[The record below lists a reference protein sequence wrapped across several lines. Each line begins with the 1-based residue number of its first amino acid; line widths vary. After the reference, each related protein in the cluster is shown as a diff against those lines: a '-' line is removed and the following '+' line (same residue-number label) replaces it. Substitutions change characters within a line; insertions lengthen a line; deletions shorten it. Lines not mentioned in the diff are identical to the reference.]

1 MDDRQFDILDILNIL
16 SFIIGVKNLNE
27 NLSQNTAGDLL
38 SAAVKEIHDH
48 LSEQD
53 RKIDLILE
61 KLGVDYN
68 DQNKEVSRTYYGR
81 NGRC

>member
-1 MDDRQFDILDILNIL
+1 MMDENAQFTIMDVLNIL
-16 SFIIGVKNLNE
+16 SFIIGIKNLNE

-38 SAAVKEIHDH
+38 SAAVNEIHDH

-53 RKIDLILE
+53 HKLNIIME

-68 DQNKEVSRTYYGR
+68 DENQKIS
-81 NGRC
+81 

>member
-38 SAAVKEIHDH
+38 SAAVKEIHEH
-48 LSEQD
+48 LAEQD
-53 RKIDLILE
+53 KKIDLILK

-68 DQNKEVSRTYYGR
+68 DENKKVS
-81 NGRC
+81 

>member
-38 SAAVKEIHDH
+38 SVAVKEIHGH
-48 LSEQD
+48 LSKQD
-53 RKIDLILE
+53 KKIDLILK

-68 DQNKEVSRTYYGR
+68 DENKEIS
-81 NGRC
+81 

>member
-1 MDDRQFDILDILNIL
+1 MDNKQLDILDILNIL
-16 SFIIGVKNLNE
+16 SFVIGVKNLNE

-38 SAAVKEIHDH
+38 SAAVKEIHAH

-53 RKIDLILE
+53 RKIDLILK

-68 DQNKEVSRTYYGR
+68 DENKEVS
-81 NGRC
+81 

>member
-16 SFIIGVKNLNE
+16 SFIIGVKNINE

-38 SAAVKEIHDH
+38 SAAVKEIHEH

-53 RKIDLILE
+53 RKIDLILK

-68 DQNKEVSRTYYGR
+68 DQNKEVSRTHYGR
-81 NGRC
+81 S

>member
-1 MDDRQFDILDILNIL
+1 MDNKQIDILDLLNIL

-38 SAAVKEIHDH
+38 SAAVKEIHEH

-68 DQNKEVSRTYYGR
+68 DQNKKVS
-81 NGRC
+81 

>member
-1 MDDRQFDILDILNIL
+1 MNDRQQFDILDILNIL
-16 SFIIGVKNLNE
+16 SFIIGIKNLNE

-38 SAAVKEIHDH
+38 SSAVNEIHAH
-48 LSEQD
+48 LQEQD

-68 DQNKEVSRTYYGR
+68 DQN
-81 NGRC
+81 

>member
-38 SAAVKEIHDH
+38 SAAVNEIHDH
-48 LSEQD
+48 LAEQD
-53 RKIDLILE
+53 HKIDLIMK

-68 DQNKEVSRTYYGR
+68 DKNQKIS
-81 NGRC
+81 

>member
-16 SFIIGVKNLNE
+16 SFVIGVKNLNE
-27 NLSQNTAGDLL
+27 NLSQNTAEDLL
-38 SAAVKEIHDH
+38 SVAVKEIHEH

-53 RKIDLILE
+53 RKIDLILK

-68 DQNKEVSRTYYGR
+68 DENKKVS
-81 NGRC
+81 

>member
-1 MDDRQFDILDILNIL
+1 MDNKQIDILDLLNIL
-16 SFIIGVKNLNE
+16 SFVIGVKNLNE

-68 DQNKEVSRTYYGR
+68 DQNKKVS
-81 NGRC
+81 

>member
-1 MDDRQFDILDILNIL
+1 MNDRQFDILDILNIL

-38 SAAVKEIHDH
+38 SAAVKEIHGH
-48 LSEQD
+48 LAEQD
-53 RKIDLILE
+53 RKIDLILK

-68 DQNKEVSRTYYGR
+68 DENKEVS
-81 NGRC
+81 

>member
-1 MDDRQFDILDILNIL
+1 MDNKQIDILDLLNIL

-38 SAAVKEIHDH
+38 SVAVKEIHDH

-68 DQNKEVSRTYYGR
+68 DQNKKVS
-81 NGRC
+81 

>member
-1 MDDRQFDILDILNIL
+1 MDDRQQFDILDILNIL

-38 SAAVKEIHDH
+38 SAAVNEIHDH
-48 LSEQD
+48 LAEQD
-53 RKIDLILE
+53 HKIGLIMK

-68 DQNKEVSRTYYGR
+68 DKNQKIS
-81 NGRC
+81 

>member
-16 SFIIGVKNLNE
+16 SFVIGVKNLNE
-27 NLSQNTAGDLL
+27 NLSQNTAEDLL
-38 SAAVKEIHDH
+38 SAAVKEIHEH

-53 RKIDLILE
+53 RKIDLTLK

-68 DQNKEVSRTYYGR
+68 DENKKVS
-81 NGRC
+81 

>member
-1 MDDRQFDILDILNIL
+1 MDDRQQFDILDILNIL
-16 SFIIGVKNLNE
+16 SFVIGVKNLNE

-38 SAAVKEIHDH
+38 SAAVNEIQDH

-53 RKIDLILE
+53 RKIDLILK

-68 DQNKEVSRTYYGR
+68 DQNKEVSRAH
-81 NGRC
+81 

>member
-16 SFIIGVKNLNE
+16 SFVIGVKNLNE

-38 SAAVKEIHDH
+38 SVAVKEIHNH

-53 RKIDLILE
+53 RKIDLILK

-68 DQNKEVSRTYYGR
+68 DENKEVSRTHYGR
-81 NGRC
+81 SGRC

>member
-1 MDDRQFDILDILNIL
+1 MDNRQFDILDILNIL
-16 SFIIGVKNLNE
+16 SFVIGVKNLNE

-38 SAAVKEIHDH
+38 SSVVKEIHGH

-68 DQNKEVSRTYYGR
+68 DENKEVS
-81 NGRC
+81 

>member
-1 MDDRQFDILDILNIL
+1 MDDNKQLDILDILNIL

-27 NLSQNTAGDLL
+27 NLSQGTAGDLL

-48 LSEQD
+48 LAEQD
-53 RKIDLILE
+53 TKINLIMK

-68 DQNKEVSRTYYGR
+68 DENKKVS
-81 NGRC
+81 

>member
-1 MDDRQFDILDILNIL
+1 MDNRQFDILDILNIL
-16 SFIIGVKNLNE
+16 SFVIGVKNLNE
-27 NLSQNTAGDLL
+27 NLSQNTAEDLL
-38 SAAVKEIHDH
+38 SSVVKEIHGH

-68 DQNKEVSRTYYGR
+68 DENKEVS
-81 NGRC
+81 

>member
-1 MDDRQFDILDILNIL
+1 MDNRQFDILDILNIL
-16 SFIIGVKNLNE
+16 SFVIGVKNLNE

-38 SAAVKEIHDH
+38 SSAVTEIHGH

-68 DQNKEVSRTYYGR
+68 DENKEVS
-81 NGRC
+81 

>member
-1 MDDRQFDILDILNIL
+1 MNNRQFDILDILNIL
-16 SFIIGVKNLNE
+16 SFVIGVKNLNE
-27 NLSQNTAGDLL
+27 NLSQNTAEDLL
-38 SAAVKEIHDH
+38 SSVVKEIHGH

-68 DQNKEVSRTYYGR
+68 DENKEVS
-81 NGRC
+81 

>member
-1 MDDRQFDILDILNIL
+1 MDNTQFDILDILNIL
-16 SFIIGVKNLNE
+16 SFVIRVKNLNE

-38 SAAVKEIHDH
+38 SSVVKEIHGH

-68 DQNKEVSRTYYGR
+68 DENKEVS
-81 NGRC
+81 

>member
-38 SAAVKEIHDH
+38 SVAVKEIHEH
-48 LSEQD
+48 LSKQD
-53 RKIDLILE
+53 RKIDLILK

-68 DQNKEVSRTYYGR
+68 DENKKVS
-81 NGRC
+81 

>member
-1 MDDRQFDILDILNIL
+1 MDNRQFDILDILNIL
-16 SFIIGVKNLNE
+16 SFIISVKNLNE

-38 SAAVKEIHDH
+38 SSAVKEIHGH

-53 RKIDLILE
+53 KKIDLILK

-68 DQNKEVSRTYYGR
+68 DENKEVS
-81 NGRC
+81 

>member
-1 MDDRQFDILDILNIL
+1 MDNKQLDILDLLNIL
-16 SFIIGVKNLNE
+16 SFVIGVKNLNE

-38 SAAVKEIHDH
+38 SSAVKEIHDH
-48 LSEQD
+48 LSKQD

-68 DQNKEVSRTYYGR
+68 DQNKEVS
-81 NGRC
+81 

>member
-16 SFIIGVKNLNE
+16 SFVIRVKNLNE
-27 NLSQNTAGDLL
+27 NLSQNTARDLL
-38 SAAVKEIHDH
+38 SPAVKEIHEH

-53 RKIDLILE
+53 RKIDLILK

-68 DQNKEVSRTYYGR
+68 DENKKVS
-81 NGRC
+81 

>member
-1 MDDRQFDILDILNIL
+1 MDNKQLDILDILNIL
-16 SFIIGVKNLNE
+16 SFAIGVKNLNE

-38 SAAVKEIHDH
+38 SAAVKEIHEH

-53 RKIDLILE
+53 RKIDLILK

-68 DQNKEVSRTYYGR
+68 DQNKEVSRTH
-81 NGRC
+81 